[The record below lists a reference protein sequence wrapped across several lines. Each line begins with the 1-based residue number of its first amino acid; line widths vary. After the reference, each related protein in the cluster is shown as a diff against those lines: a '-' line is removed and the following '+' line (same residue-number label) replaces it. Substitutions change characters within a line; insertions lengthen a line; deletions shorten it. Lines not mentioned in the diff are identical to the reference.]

1 MLGMMEKA
9 GTGMDRNDILESVK
23 ETITN
28 VRKETSILKDTMEN
42 KFEEL
47 KLDLDR
53 EELRKVQRN
62 EIERVDDKVKNL
74 EIDFRDRLELK
85 MELNRNEFDGK
96 MKSGFDG
103 LLDHQRLISDQ
114 IFEKVK
120 CSLDV
125 FMSGP
130 TDSVRSARGVGCDT
144 FGKEDPNLGGVMSS
158 SRKTKNGK
166 SKPNSIGRRYFF
178 PTHPKKSVK
187 SRAATLDV
195 QGKPKF

>member
-1 MLGMMEKA
+1 
-9 GTGMDRNDILESVK
+9 
-23 ETITN
+23 
-28 VRKETSILKDTMEN
+28 
-42 KFEEL
+42 
-47 KLDLDR
+47 
-53 EELRKVQRN
+53 
-62 EIERVDDKVKNL
+62 
-74 EIDFRDRLELK
+74 
-85 MELNRNEFDGK
+85 

-103 LLDHQRLISDQ
+103 MLDHQRLISDQ

-130 TDSVRSARGVGCDT
+130 TDSVRSARGVRSET

-178 PTHPKKSVK
+178 TKNKKRVE
-187 SRAATLDV
+187 SRATISLG
-195 QGKPKF
+195 QRKPRF